1 MKPVVIIAIA
11 VVCSVVAV
19 LGVLVGLDQIATIQ
33 AQQDYDDYQRD
44 LSLAISYNQEHVR
57 LQEFLCEGKP
67 PPTSYDEA
75 VKQLEIAKQKLK
87 QLNEISARQSN
98 LEDKMDSLQKKY
110 SNSEFFTFDL
120 VTCPY
125 EKEWKEAQ
133 KSLDQYRESQQ

>member
-19 LGVLVGLDQIATIQ
+19 LGVLVGLYLIAAMQ

-57 LQEFLCEGKP
+57 LQEFLCEDKP

-75 VKQLEIAKQKLK
+75 VKQLQIAEQKMK
-87 QLNEISARQSN
+87 QLSEISARQSN

-110 SNSEFFTFDL
+110 PNSEFFTFDV

-125 EKEWKEAQ
+125 AEEWDRAIDFYLEY
-133 KSLDQYRESQQ
+133 KSGN